1 MILLSDYTRDYTHF
15 FGKNKNPENPLF
27 TRFPRFLRA
36 GDERIEGKIFILS
49 FLKISSNYQR
59 FSNTMPNLQVMTF

>member
-1 MILLSDYTRDYTHF
+1 MS
-15 FGKNKNPENPLF
+15 NPEIQKAENTDKFSVFSLF
-27 TRFPRFLRA
+27 QA
-36 GDERIEGKIFILS
+36 GDERIEGKVFILS